1 MHGATLARA
10 EQVYGVPAEIIVAII
25 GVETSYGGN
34 TGRHRVLDALATLAF
49 DYPKRADFFRK
60 ELEHF
65 LVLTR
70 AEGINPLR
78 LKGSYAGAMGLA
90 QFMPS
95 SYRAYAVDFDGDGQR
110 DLWQNPVD
118 AIGSVANYLSKHHWR
133 PGEPITTPAQAS
145 GGQYQAL
152 VSKKLK
158 KPSHSVGKLRSQ
170 GVTPEQAVADSQQAM
185 LLELDGNSGPE
196 YWPGI

>member
-1 MHGATLARA
+1 
-10 EQVYGVPAEIIVAII
+10 
-25 GVETSYGGN
+25 
-34 TGRHRVLDALATLAF
+34 
-49 DYPKRADFFRK
+49 
-60 ELEHF
+60 
-65 LVLTR
+65 
-70 AEGINPLR
+70 
-78 LKGSYAGAMGLA
+78 MGLA

-133 PGEPITTPAQAS
+133 PGEPITTPAQVS

-170 GVTPEQAVADSQQAM
+170 GVTPEQAAADSQQAM
-185 LLELDGNSGPE
+185 LLELDGKNGPE
-196 YWPGI
+196 YWLGFDNFYVITRYNHSSLYAMAVYQLSQEIRNQYGG